1 MNCWAINLFFV
12 CPVQCSVSPMLR
24 RNVILSPLLNK
35 SLQMLGQEH
44 LVFAALDK
52 LNIYLSFVKSLVYQD
67 LFSSLL
73 SRQLFLLKLYS
84 NLFNLE
90 TGNPF
95 KENTEQ
101 NFSNSKTYLLL
112 NILRES
118 ATDVHYRKE
127 WKVSV
132 WENARNI
139 LYKSTLAVG
148 TGRTLRICLL
158 YRKAEWNVSKYSVM
172 SSNLYLCVF
181 AAIHL

>member
-1 MNCWAINLFFV
+1 
-12 CPVQCSVSPMLR
+12 MLR

-127 WKVSV
+127 
-132 WENARNI
+132 
-139 LYKSTLAVG
+139 
-148 TGRTLRICLL
+148 
-158 YRKAEWNVSKYSVM
+158 
-172 SSNLYLCVF
+172 
-181 AAIHL
+181 